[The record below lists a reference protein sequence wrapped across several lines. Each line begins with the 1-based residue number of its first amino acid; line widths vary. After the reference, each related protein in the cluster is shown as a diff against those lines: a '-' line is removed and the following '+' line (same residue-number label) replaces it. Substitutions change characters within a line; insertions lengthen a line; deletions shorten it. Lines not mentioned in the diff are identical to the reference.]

1 MKLTEIPVANFIGGL
16 WQASLSR
23 ETFETVDPATEEILA
38 KVPRSDS
45 RDVDAAVKA
54 AHLAFYGEWR
64 ELTPA
69 ERGRLLYRL
78 AQAIQSYRAEL
89 AELETLDNGKP
100 LREALDDVD
109 GVTRT
114 IEYNAGAAD
123 KLQGDTIPLG
133 MEVIDFTIL
142 EPLGVTAHIVPWN
155 FPLGI
160 AIRSVAPALAAGCTV
175 VLKPAEETPL
185 TALRLASIIQE
196 VGFPNGVFNVV
207 TGFGEEAGAALV
219 RHPLVRGVT
228 FTGSAETGRK
238 IMAQAAES
246 LKPLVLELGGKNAL
260 IVFEDA
266 NLERAVNDAM
276 EAVFGNC
283 GQVCSAASRLLLHT
297 SIYSE
302 FMDRFCERVS
312 QLKIA
317 PGMENGDLG
326 PLVSKEQLERAMNYI
341 RIGQEE
347 GAKLVLG
354 GTRPTHLKRGYFFLP
369 TIFAEVSPF
378 MRIAQEE
385 IFAPVVAV
393 FSFETEVEA
402 LQKANEVP
410 YGLTA
415 GVYTQDIRRA
425 LTFAQRLETGSVWI
439 NGWYLGGVQAPTGGV
454 KASGFGRERGLPG
467 IHNYLQIKNVA
478 IKL

>member
-100 LREALDDVD
+100 LREALDDFD

-160 AIRSVAPALAAGCTV
+160 AIRSVALALAAGCTV

-347 GAKLVLG
+347 GLVLD
-354 GTRPTHLKRGYFFLP
+354 
-369 TIFAEVSPF
+369 VS
-378 MRIAQEE
+378 I
-385 IFAPVVAV
+385 
-393 FSFETEVEA
+393 
-402 LQKANEVP
+402 
-410 YGLTA
+410 
-415 GVYTQDIRRA
+415 
-425 LTFAQRLETGSVWI
+425 
-439 NGWYLGGVQAPTGGV
+439 
-454 KASGFGRERGLPG
+454 
-467 IHNYLQIKNVA
+467 
-478 IKL
+478 

>member
-1 MKLTEIPVANFIGGL
+1 MSKSNLPQALFIDGK
-16 WQASLSR
+16 WQPSHTGEL
-23 ETFETVDPATEEILA
+23 FETVNPATEEVLA
-38 KVPRSDS
+38 QVPRADAQ
-45 RDVDAAVKA
+45 DVDAAVQA
-54 AHLAFYGEWR
+54 AYRALKGAWSEI
-64 ELTPA
+64 TPA

-78 AQAIQSYRAEL
+78 AQTIEHHREEL

-100 LREALDDVD
+100 LREALGDID
-109 GVTRT
+109 GVVQT

-133 MEVIDFTIL
+133 KEVVDFTWL

-160 AIRSVAPALAAGCTV
+160 AVRSIAPALAAGCTV

-185 TALRLASIIQE
+185 SALRFAGLAKE
-196 VGFPNGVFNVV
+196 VGFPDGVLNVV

-219 RHPLVRGVT
+219 RHPLVHGVT

-238 IMAQAAES
+238 VMAQAAEAI
-246 LKPLVLELGGKNAL
+246 KPLVLELGGKNAL

-266 NLERAVNDAM
+266 DLERAVTDAI

-283 GQVCSAASRLLLHT
+283 GQVCSAASRLVLHRP
-297 SIYSE
+297 IYGQFMEE
-302 FMDRFCERVS
+302 FRQRAAR
-312 QLKIA
+312 LKVA
-317 PGMENGDLG
+317 PGLENGDLG
-326 PLVSKEQLERAMNYI
+326 PLVSKQQLQRALQYI
-341 RIGQEE
+341 RQGIEQ
-347 GAKLVLG
+347 GAKLSLG
-354 GTRPTHLKRGYFFLP
+354 GEQPPHLSRGYFLLP
-369 TIFAEVSPF
+369 TIFESVHPR
-378 MRIAQEE
+378 MTIAQEE
-385 IFAPVVAV
+385 IFAPVVVAMEFDDEAQAV
-393 FSFETEVEA
+393 Q
-402 LQKANEVP
+402 LANDVS
-410 YGLTA
+410 YGLVA

-425 LTFAQRLETGSVWI
+425 LTLARQLESGSVWI